1 MGADKKGPSDDVGG
15 PDVSQQLVV
24 NLVGGF
30 GGLSRNS
37 GAGSRCFRFMFAAI
51 EPAYDIG
58 TDGPRRNLRGLRLL
72 AFAVRLFV
80 GRADERAFDEDVRAL
95 LDIRSDTLCQEWPEH
110 NDTMPLRFRAPFV
123 VCVLP

>member
-1 MGADKKGPSDDVGG
+1 MGADKRGLSDDVGG

-58 TDGPRRNLRGLRLL
+58 TDHDVI
-72 AFAVRLFV
+72 FEV
-80 GRADERAFDEDVRAL
+80 FDFL
-95 LDIRSDTLCQEWPEH
+95 
-110 NDTMPLRFRAPFV
+110 PLPFG
-123 VCVLP
+123 CS